1 MICANTV
8 VRRKMG
14 DSDMADVDVDAG
26 PVSAAAVTSI
36 EAAALGAAR
45 LAGGEGERALSE
57 IASPTA
63 GEAQGAVQ
71 PGEVAEGGTAR
82 KRFRSPSLT
91 VGCVAVQLL
100 LKNTT
105 HAVHGQCVV
114 PAQALCDA
122 SKPFFNAELQVTNLS
137 KGGYYWEHGGG
148 VKTMKVPPTA
158 GAQHKKDEAG
168 SATACIL
175 PPPAICRRVC
185 SLHLNTPHP
194 P

>member
-71 PGEVAEGGTAR
+71 PGEVAEGGTDR

-105 HAVHGQCVV
+105 HAVHGQCLLRPLRACSGAMRCV
-114 PAQALCDA
+114 QALLQCRTPGDQPLQGWILLGAWRRREDDEGAAHCRCAAQEGRSWLCHRVHLA
-122 SKPFFNAELQVTNLS
+122 SPCN
-137 KGGYYWEHGGG
+137 
-148 VKTMKVPPTA
+148 M
-158 GAQHKKDEAG
+158 
-168 SATACIL
+168 
-175 PPPAICRRVC
+175 
-185 SLHLNTPHP
+185 
-194 P
+194 